1 MAHKKMNL
9 DQKIQEINKIKE
21 SGGGIQDGGLGRH
34 TAPPRT
40 TRTDRKS
47 KGREVRH
54 QVDKKETYIQTSRRG
69 GDGPR
74 GGEDSSGRGR
84 TETGGVWDQQG
95 RQSDH

>member
-40 TRTDRKS
+40 TRTDRKLNS
-47 KGREVRH
+47 QEVQH
-54 QVDKKETYIQTSRRG
+54 QGNKK
-69 GDGPR
+69 
-74 GGEDSSGRGR
+74 
-84 TETGGVWDQQG
+84 
-95 RQSDH
+95 